1 MHILIEYLVF
11 TDKSNYTI
19 YIHDY
24 TIKKKQGYLDPST
37 GPCPRR
43 QALIKG
49 QHVLN
54 INKLSILQGFN
65 PPVYYLL
72 SLVPT
77 RNGLMQLPT
86 TTL

>member
-1 MHILIEYLVF
+1 MNTWFLLTRV
-11 TDKSNYTI
+11 TI
-19 YIHDY
+19 QSIYM
-24 TIKKKQGYLDPST
+24 TTPLKKQGYLDPST

-54 INKLSILQGFN
+54 INKISILQGFN

-77 RNGLMQLPT
+77 RNGLMQLHT